1 MVISIDLNHNNI
13 MQNKEKI
20 GIKIYKKKT
29 ITIINSIIYSTIVTM
44 IHIMTLMM
52 KSKIRISAFKVN
64 YL

>member
-1 MVISIDLNHNNI
+1 VVISIDLNHNNI

-29 ITIINSIIYSTIVTM
+29 NTIINSIIYSTIVTM

>member
-1 MVISIDLNHNNI
+1 

-29 ITIINSIIYSTIVTM
+29 STIINSIIYSTIVTM
-44 IHIMTLMM
+44 IHITTLMM